1 MPLTPEQQQWVDR
14 LAELLRVALA
24 EVAEFE
30 EESFFELGR
39 AGYDVVER
47 FEKQVKELDAALKA
61 TLREAG
67 SGTRSIRS
75 KFPGLPS
82 LWFKTHH
89 RLVEEDLSELPEVCA
104 MLQHTSSV
112 LWMDVSTHNDTLS
125 THTTPS

>member
-1 MPLTPEQQQWVDR
+1 MQ
-14 LAELLRVALA
+14 AMA
-24 EVAEFE
+24 
-30 EESFFELGR
+30 
-39 AGYDVVER
+39 
-47 FEKQVKELDAALKA
+47 KAALKA

-104 MLQHTSSV
+104 MLQHTSSTWGA
-112 LWMDVSTHNDTLS
+112 LESTLS
-125 THTTPS
+125 LFFGCATVFTATLLAKKRTFS